1 MYRFSL
7 ETVLTHRKH
16 AEDELRKEFVEGKK
30 KLLTEEENLAR
41 LDEVMMQNL
50 MALQEKQRDGASVS
64 DITLYDNYIK
74 QISIDRREQIHRII
88 ALEDQLRQ
96 KCSELIEAMKSR
108 KILDRLKERELETY
122 RRELEKKERIFMSE
136 IAISGFNMR
145 RQPQ

>member
-7 ETVLTHRKH
+7 ETVLNHRKH
-16 AEDELRKEFVEGKK
+16 TEDALRKEFVAGKK
-30 KLLTEEENLAR
+30 ELLMKEKKLAR